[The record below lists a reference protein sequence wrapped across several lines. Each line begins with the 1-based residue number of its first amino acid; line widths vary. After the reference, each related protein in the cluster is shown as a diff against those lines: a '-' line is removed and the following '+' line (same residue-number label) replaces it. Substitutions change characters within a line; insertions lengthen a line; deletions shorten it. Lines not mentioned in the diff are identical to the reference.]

1 MQQFKALMTKR
12 LLNLRRDY
20 KAVFTQ
26 LLGPVLFVLVALS
39 IQGVRLHV
47 ALCMPRDAAGRGY
60 PPATLASFFAPRCTS
75 AFNPST

>member
-1 MQQFKALMTKR
+1 VVYCGWAGELKLQQFKALMTKR

-39 IQGVRLHV
+39 IQGVR
-47 ALCMPRDAAGRGY
+47 PT
-60 PPATLASFFAPRCTS
+60 PPAS
-75 AFNPST
+75 PSP